1 MSRTTAN
8 MEYAFEN
15 AATTVKHMGENLAE
29 VLPKSAIE
37 GFWEAMRL
45 GGAKPDVADE
55 YFDGLR
61 HAVDRINAMLT
72 DLEREIGAAHH
83 IVATGVHKTPN
94 ASTSGGRRH
103 LVL

>member
-1 MSRTTAN
+1 MSRTTLN
-8 MEYAFEN
+8 MEYALEN
-15 AATTVKHMGENLAE
+15 AAACVKGVRRNLAE
-29 VLPKSAIE
+29 VLPDAAIQ

-55 YFDGLR
+55 YFSGLG
-61 HAVDRINAMLT
+61 HAIGRIQEMLD
-72 DLEREIGAAHH
+72 DLEKEIGGAHH

-94 ASTSGGRRH
+94 GSASGGRRH